1 MLRQWIMAGA
11 CVAGAILVAGSAKA
25 ESFRLVS
32 GNSSAL
38 MVADMDSVRR
48 VGGVASFSTVMFS
61 RRIEYFNSRP
71 SWATQTANEID
82 CRTNQRREG
91 RARHLAEGGV
101 LIFGEA
107 TMDGWQP
114 IPPGSVGMAIR
125 DLACEGRVTE
135 NNIEFG
141 DSFGRAEEMA
151 RRVLGH

>member
-1 MLRQWIMAGA
+1 MAGV
-11 CVAGAILVAGSAKA
+11 CVGGAILVAEPAKA

-32 GNSSAL
+32 GSSSAL
-38 MVADMDSVRR
+38 LVADMDSVRR
-48 VGGVASFSTVMFS
+48 VGGVVSFSTVMFS
-61 RRIEYFNSRP
+61 RRVEYFNARP

-91 RARHLAEGGV
+91 RARYLAEGGV
-101 LIFGEA
+101 LISSETVTG
-107 TMDGWQP
+107 GWQS
-114 IPPGSVGMAIR
+114 IPPRSTGMAIR
-125 DLACEGRVTE
+125 DLVCEGRITE